1 MVGSFCGT
9 YAVRRQP
16 SPSPAERDHGRVPKL
31 LIAIVHAQDS
41 GRLVDALREA
51 DLRVTEVLSR
61 GGFLLARNT
70 MLYLGLDDAQVPTA
84 MRLIEENCSS
94 HVETVPPEPLGALE
108 ANWLPTEV
116 THGGATVFVVPLDEI
131 RRF

>member
-1 MVGSFCGT
+1 MAEASRVRGRLLRHACG
-9 YAVRRQP
+9 
-16 SPSPAERDHGRVPKL
+16 RDHAHVAKL
-31 LIAIVHAQDS
+31 LIAIVHAQDA

-61 GGFLLARNT
+61 GGFLQARNT
-70 MLYLGLDDAQVPTA
+70 MLYIGVEDVQLAAA
-84 MRLIEENCSS
+84 MQLIEENCSS

-116 THGGATVFVVPLDEI
+116 THGGATVFVLPLDEI

>member
-1 MVGSFCGT
+1 MRGRL
-9 YAVRRQP
+9 ALR
-16 SPSPAERDHGRVPKL
+16 PASRHHGLVPKL
-31 LIAIVHAQDS
+31 LIAVVHAQDS

-70 MLYLGLDDAQVPTA
+70 MLYVGLEDAQVPTA

-94 HVETVPPEPLGALE
+94 HVETVPPDPLGALE